1 MQHAE
6 AVSTSQ
12 LKVMLGTSVESRHL
26 VTTSTYKTPDMNALR
41 PVPKSRPYLHRTYLK
56 DWNKE
61 IIKAGTKKKRQKTK
75 TNKQTLN
82 PVP

>member
-26 VTTSTYKTPDMNALR
+26 ITTSTYKTPDMNALR

-61 IIKAGTKKKRQKTK
+61 IINAGTNKKQ